1 MPPLPAG
8 DAHPTLI
15 DQAEV
20 IGRIL
25 RHLGLW
31 EAGVRV
37 DAARDP
43 PEPEER
49 ILEPWL
55 EDPFP
60 DDDPEPVFAQNSEP
74 RQRRGAPRKPAFSL
88 ISTPSGWRRPV
99 LRGGVRATH
108 CGKPDS

>member
-1 MPPLPAG
+1 MRIVA
-8 DAHPTLI
+8 LI

-20 IGRIL
+20 IERIL

-43 PEPEER
+43 PEPEEK

-55 EDPFP
+55 EDPFR
-60 DDDPEPVFAQNSEP
+60 DDDHEPVFAQNSES
-74 RQRRGAPRKPAFSL
+74 RQLRGARRKPAFTR
-88 ISTPSGWRRPV
+88 ISTHS
-99 LRGGVRATH
+99 
-108 CGKPDS
+108 GKPDS